1 MKKLG
6 GNNVGD
12 LNDEYYNEIM
22 ENFPIDDSSGNIDE
36 FYLLDFESIERET
49 YETYK
54 DKDKSQLLSKI
65 AELESIIADDNMIMD
80 QMNYRIEELKM
91 EMQLIKHPAHKGN
104 IDVQRIC
111 EMYESGCSQ
120 SHIAKQLNC
129 SRGTVKSRLIKKGL
143 IK

>member
-1 MKKLG
+1 MS
-6 GNNVGD
+6 D
-12 LNDEYYNEIM
+12 YSDEYYEKIM
-22 ENFPIDDSSGNIDE
+22 DELTIDDSSGNIDQ
-36 FYLLDFESIERET
+36 FYLHDFESIERET

-65 AELESIIADDNMIMD
+65 AELESIIADENMIMD
-80 QMNYRIEELKM
+80 QMRYRIEELKM